1 VDLVA
6 LDNALELIVGER
18 VFQTSPEAAET
29 PTPVIETP
37 ASGDW
42 WTVYFTTP
50 GVGGNH
56 IAGHLVD
63 LIDGATETIHIASFE
78 FNLDEVADALVS
90 AHQRGVEVQWVTDD
104 EHGLEADEEDD
115 HGQFATLE
123 TAGIEIKDDS
133 RSALMHNKF
142 WIFDGKTVWTG
153 STNIT
158 QNGTLKN
165 NNNVIVFQSQG
176 VADIYETEFQEMW
189 TDGEFGSTSTSTV
202 EQQDVVIDGSA
213 ISVRF
218 GAEDEVATYLA
229 GLLDKAQTQIRFM
242 AFAFT
247 HDDMGSAMLARAQN
261 GVDVSGIFETRGS
274 ETQYSELTALYCA
287 GVPVKQD
294 GNPQTFHHKAIII
307 DGHILVTGSFNFS
320 KNADESNDE
329 NVVIV
334 DNADIA
340 AAYLEEFDR
349 RWAEAE
355 DPDPADLTCP

>member
-1 VDLVA
+1 M
-6 LDNALELIVGER
+6 
-18 VFQTSPEAAET
+18 
-29 PTPVIETP
+29 PV
-37 ASGDW
+37 
-42 WTVYFTTP
+42 
-50 GVGGNH
+50 
-56 IAGHLVD
+56 
-63 LIDGATETIHIASFE
+63 
-78 FNLDEVADALVS
+78 
-90 AHQRGVEVQWVTDD
+90 VT
-104 EHGLEADEEDD
+104 GIEADEEEG

-123 TAGIEIKDDS
+123 AAGIEIKDDG

-142 WIFDGKTVWTG
+142 WIFDGATVWTG

-158 QNGTLKN
+158 ENGTLKN

-176 VADIYETEFQEMW
+176 VADIYEREFQEMW

-202 EQQDVVIDGSA
+202 DQQDVVIDGSS

-218 GAEDEVATYLA
+218 GAEDEVAAYLA
-229 GLLDKAQTQIRFM
+229 DLLESAQTQIRFM

-247 HDDMGSAMLARAQN
+247 HDDMGSAMLARAQS

-274 ETQYSELTALYCA
+274 ETEYSELTALYCSSI
-287 GVPVKQD
+287 PVRQD
-294 GNPQTFHHKAIII
+294 GNSNTFHHKVIII

-329 NVVIV
+329 NIVIV